1 VVRGELIQNL
11 AWATTIKFYSTQ
23 SNSSWLLSNIY
34 GPCDGDDRNN
44 FVNWLYNID
53 IEDSDNWI
61 LMGDYNFYRSQ
72 NDRNKIGGNIDDM
85 LQFNDII
92 RSQSLVDLPL
102 QGARFTSSNM
112 QADPLLVKLD
122 WFLTSNNW
130 TSVFPNTSVT
140 ALPRPVSDHIPYL
153 VSIQSSIPRT
163 KLFRFENYW
172 TQHPGFKETV
182 QNAWHKNVRKTNV
195 AAVVSAKL
203 KNVRQALKKWNK
215 SISKLSLLI
224 DNCEKV
230 LKQVDDIEQ
239 SRCLTLPESNF
250 RKILKNILFDSSL
263 TSNNTGRKG
272 VQKDG

>member
-1 VVRGELIQNL
+1 
-11 AWATTIKFYSTQ
+11 
-23 SNSSWLLSNIY
+23 
-34 GPCDGDDRNN
+34 
-44 FVNWLYNID
+44 
-53 IEDSDNWI
+53 
-61 LMGDYNFYRSQ
+61 
-72 NDRNKIGGNIDDM
+72 
-85 LQFNDII
+85 
-92 RSQSLVDLPL
+92 
-102 QGARFTSSNM
+102 
-112 QADPLLVKLD
+112 
-122 WFLTSNNW
+122 
-130 TSVFPNTSVT
+130 
-140 ALPRPVSDHIPYL
+140 
-153 VSIQSSIPRT
+153 
-163 KLFRFENYW
+163 
-172 TQHPGFKETV
+172 
-182 QNAWHKNVRKTNV
+182 VRKTNV